1 LNTSVNL
8 PPEGQ
13 TNNQANNFAFTMLG
27 LFTLNDG
34 TRIAV
39 KKDVIDEKEHAY
51 PQTALQAFPWR
62 LDPGCEFV
70 HEEQQGDRCD
80 GGRPFGQWQSARTK
94 QRSLPSGAGLL
105 VKIGSTTPK

>member
-1 LNTSVNL
+1 
-8 PPEGQ
+8 
-13 TNNQANNFAFTMLG
+13 MLG

-39 KKDVIDEKEHAY
+39 KEHVIDEKEHAY

-62 LDPGCEFV
+62 FDPGCEFV
-70 HEEQQGDRCD
+70 HEEHQGDRCH
-80 GGRPFGQWQSARTK
+80 GGRPLGQWQSARAQ

-105 VKIGSTTPK
+105 VLVKIGSRLRNNLGFANSFKVISC